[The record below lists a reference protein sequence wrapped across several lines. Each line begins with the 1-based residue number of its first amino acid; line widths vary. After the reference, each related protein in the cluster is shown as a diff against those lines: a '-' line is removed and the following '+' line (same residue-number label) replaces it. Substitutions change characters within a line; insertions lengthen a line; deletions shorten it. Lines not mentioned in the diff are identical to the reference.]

1 MIYAVRTDAPDRRI
15 EVGYCAEDPTLS
27 GCGGFHWTPDSSAIA
42 WNDPRGIWLA
52 ELGEAGQL
60 IRANDPY
67 DPAKGPTY
75 SYELWDWSP
84 VGRYALITI
93 GLQKSDAVSYGVI
106 DTRTERT
113 ADLAPIS
120 MEGGAL
126 VTWMRDGRLFI
137 TRPGVSFTGTEASA
151 EIWRVDGEAN
161 PMLSLETKIPLGIG
175 ADNYLIGPAQLAS
188 GHLAFAAVNLSTTNY
203 AERGLY
209 FIDLSNFVPRKVNGL
224 PPILE
229 GGYHLNFIVWSP
241 DGAAAIAHDYEHF
254 SGVRTLLYVPTD
266 GSPLID
272 LRPVMDEGEFQ
283 ACCFVW
289 TR

>member
-15 EVGYCAEDPTLS
+15 EVGYCAEDPTQS
-27 GCGGFHWTPDSSAIA
+27 GCEGFHWSPDSRAIA

-52 ELGEAGQL
+52 EVGQPGRL
-60 IRANDPY
+60 LLANSFRP
-67 DPAKGPTY
+67 GGRVF
-75 SYELWDWSP
+75 SLWYWSP
-84 VGRYALITI
+84 LGRYALITSGI
-93 GLQKSDAVSYGVI
+93 PWSEGGSYGVI

-120 MEGGAL
+120 MQGGAL

-137 TRPGVSFTGTEASA
+137 TRPGDSFTRTEASA
-151 EIWRVDGEAN
+151 EIWRVDGEAD
-161 PMLSLETKIPLGIG
+161 PMLSLETKIPLGIS
-175 ADNYLIGPAQLAS
+175 ADNYLIGSAQLAS

-203 AERGLY
+203 MERGLY
-209 FIDLSNFVPRKVNGL
+209 FIGLSNFVPRKVNGL

-229 GGYHLNFIVWSP
+229 GGYVLNSIVWSP
-241 DGAAAIAHDYEHF
+241 DGAAAIVLNYDHSARN
-254 SGVRTLLYVPTD
+254 RTLLYVPTD

-289 TR
+289 TK